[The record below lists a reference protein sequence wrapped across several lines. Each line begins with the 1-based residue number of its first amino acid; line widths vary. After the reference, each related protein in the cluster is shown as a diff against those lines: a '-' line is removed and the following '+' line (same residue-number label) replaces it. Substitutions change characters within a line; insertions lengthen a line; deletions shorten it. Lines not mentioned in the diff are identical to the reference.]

1 MWFLG
6 SCMYLGFTPHA
17 WVQSEP
23 ALWFL
28 GSCLYLGFTLHARV
42 QTEPA
47 WGVSC
52 LSQKRSFSLSFWDN
66 QTQTWGWVIF
76 NGSWLKIN
84 SFMHIVLFVRV
95 WFGLIQILMIPLH
108 EIPRELHE
116 LRRIF
121 ELTLL
126 TGGRPYII
134 SKQPSNKKRTS
145 AGWIL
150 KSK

>member
-1 MWFLG
+1 
-6 SCMYLGFTPHA
+6 
-17 WVQSEP
+17 
-23 ALWFL
+23 
-28 GSCLYLGFTLHARV
+28 
-42 QTEPA
+42 
-47 WGVSC
+47 
-52 LSQKRSFSLSFWDN
+52 
-66 QTQTWGWVIF
+66 
-76 NGSWLKIN
+76 
-84 SFMHIVLFVRV
+84 MHIVLFVRV

-145 AGWIL
+145 AG
-150 KSK
+150 